1 MESLKTVVLMT
12 NLILENYKVTFPDEL
27 TLLLQATNDGWK
39 KYTEVLEEAK
49 NSLEKSKVF
58 KPNYLL

>member
-1 MESLKTVVLMT
+1 MK

-49 NSLEKSKVF
+49 NSLEKSKVL